1 MNKQTLLET
10 FAEKESIKKSE
21 AERLIDS
28 LEETI
33 LSALKSDGEIALFGG
48 KFKIK
53 DVSAKDAREGRNP
66 NTGEIVQVAAKP
78 ASKKL
83 VFKVGKGMKETVSKM

>member
-1 MNKQTLLET
+1 MTKRDLAQKVAVKLEVST
-10 FAEKESIKKSE
+10 TKAEAIIKDIE
-21 AERLIDS
+21 DI
-28 LEETI
+28 I
-33 LSALKSDGEIALFGG
+33 LSEVSDNVPFLGG

-53 DVSAKDAREGRNP
+53 DVSAKDAKKGRNP
-66 NTGEIVQVAAKP
+66 NTGEIIQIAAKP